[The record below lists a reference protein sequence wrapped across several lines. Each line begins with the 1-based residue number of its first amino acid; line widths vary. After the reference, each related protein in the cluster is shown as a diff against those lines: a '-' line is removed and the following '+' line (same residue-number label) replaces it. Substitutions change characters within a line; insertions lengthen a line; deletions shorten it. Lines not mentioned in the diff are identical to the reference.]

1 MKSRE
6 TGTIPL
12 SNNQPETQDS
22 TDPLQDNGTKQGTQ
36 LQTQKAGA
44 DAEALKAFL
53 KYRAEHPEKLVVID
67 EMPHRPLN
75 IDMREYSKK

>member
-1 MKSRE
+1 MKNCDKA
-6 TGTIPL
+6 TLPQ
-12 SNNQPETQDS
+12 SNAHPEAQDTS
-22 TDPLQDNGTKQGTQ
+22 EPGQDNERNQGTQ
-36 LQTQKAGA
+36 LQTQKA

-53 KYRAEHPEKLVVID
+53 KYRAEHPEKLVVLD